1 MTSVPLGQPL
11 LEDARTVSSLSLGT
25 RVLPVVRQA
34 AVGFAPIIFG
44 AHLAHPSAIANSP
57 RARSSPTA

>member
-25 RVLPVVRQA
+25 RSLPVVRQA
-34 AVGFAPIIFG
+34 AVGSRPIIFD
-44 AHLAHPSAIANSP
+44 AHLAHPNAIANSP
-57 RARSSPTA
+57 RAGSLPTA